1 MSLNALY
8 PLTGS
13 MMLIGICAMVYG
25 IQSLSL
31 ILFLQGLFLV
41 WEGFRITVTIWEA
54 NRGDM

>member
-13 MMLIGICAMVYG
+13 MMLIGIGAIVYG
-25 IQSLSL
+25 IQFLSL

-54 NRGDM
+54 NRG